1 MSQINLRIRLYI
13 ANSQKSRHH
22 LLSSIKPKLEIY
34 YFSVKQAEE
43 SYQAHS
49 ENHAEDCGKNA
60 DADLIF

>member
-43 SYQAHS
+43 SYHFGDHDQGHTQT
-49 ENHAEDCGKNA
+49 H
-60 DADLIF
+60 